1 MGRRRGEPTGAC
13 KVCQHPDRSRIELLL
28 AGGAGFS
35 AVGRKFGFA
44 RPDCLIRHWR
54 RHVSEER
61 KVALRLG
68 PVQSTALAARVAEES
83 ESVLDQHRAVRA
95 GLWQAY
101 AAAVEAGDALNVASL
116 AGRLTDS
123 INATARITGEI
134 ASSPLVQ
141 NNTTINNLVLMP
153 EFARF
158 QADLIRALA
167 RFPDAA
173 RAVAAEFARIDGAR
187 ARPAL
192 EHAA

>member
-1 MGRRRGEPTGAC
+1 MPAPRGRPPGHC
-13 KVCQHPDRSRIELLL
+13 QVCRHEERARAELWL
-28 AGGAGFS
+28 AGGVSFS
-35 AVGRKFGFA
+35 AVA
-44 RPDCLIRHWR
+44 RHLGMKHSDGVARHWR
-54 RHVSEER
+54 NHVSDER
-61 KVALRLG
+61 KATLALG
-68 PVQSTALAARVAEES
+68 PVQSAALAARVAEES

-101 AAAVEAGDALNVASL
+101 AVAVEAGDALNVASL
-116 AGRLTDS
+116 AARLTDS

-141 NNTTINNLVLMP
+141 NNTQINITSTP

-167 RFPDAA
+167 RYPDAA
-173 RAVAAEFARIDGAR
+173 RAVAAEFARMDGAP

-192 EHAA
+192 EHRH

>member
-1 MGRRRGEPTGAC
+1 MPGHRGRPPGHC
-13 KVCQHPDRSRIELLL
+13 KVCQHPERARIELLI
-28 AGGAGFS
+28 AGGAGYS
-35 AVGRKFGFA
+35 AVGRKFGFKHSD
-44 RPDCLIRHWR
+44 PLHRHWR

-101 AAAVEAGDALNVASL
+101 ATAVEAGDALNVASL
-116 AGRLTDS
+116 AGKLTDS
-123 INATARITGEI
+123 INATAKITGEL
-134 ASSPLVQ
+134 SQSPLVQ
-141 NNTTINNLVLMP
+141 HNTLINIAAAP

-192 EHAA
+192 EHTA